1 MEDTMSH
8 ATAQIPAESTV
19 GTDHV
24 VQQITLRKVLVDRS
38 NVDLWRPLARHQPTR
53 PLVGR
58 LCVAALAVIP
68 IVALIVAFGFALP
81 HRSLELG
88 NTAGNLTLRDGYTIQ
103 RGAGSQASVLEG
115 ETFSVLR
122 VLSGAILVKPTGVP
136 AHPLIVN
143 TGDAQVELVDATL
156 CARVQP
162 NTTTLNVLTGSVQ
175 LSVNSPAVVSAT
187 QNGWRQ
193 ERSLARP
200 LEVSAGDRVEVT
212 RRGSEVLL
220 RLQRVPGSAE
230 DAQKT
235 QGTGACPPGAASGAT
250 LG

>member
-1 MEDTMSH
+1 M
-8 ATAQIPAESTV
+8 
-19 GTDHV
+19 
-24 VQQITLRKVLVDRS
+24 L
-38 NVDLWRPLARHQPTR
+38 
-53 PLVGR
+53 
-58 LCVAALAVIP
+58 
-68 IVALIVAFGFALP
+68 ALIVAFGFALP
-81 HRSLELG
+81 HRSLEVD
-88 NTAGNLTLRDGYTIQ
+88 NTTGNLTLRDGFTIL
-103 RGAGSQASVLEG
+103 RGAGSQTSVLEG

-122 VLSGAILVKPTGVP
+122 VLSGAILVKPTRVP

-143 TGDAQVELVDATL
+143 TGDAQVELVDASL

-162 NTTTLNVLTGSVQ
+162 NSTTLNVLTGSVQ

-187 QNGWRQ
+187 QNGWRH

-220 RLQRVPGSAE
+220 RLQRVPASSEA
-230 DAQKT
+230 AAAT
-235 QGTGACPPGAASGAT
+235 QGTGACPPDASGT